1 MPPLE
6 MLCADPRCRT
16 GGTGYIGGSVL
27 AALAKEQ
34 RKYDITVLLR
44 NPPADFSTQYPSVKV
59 VRGDFDSFDIIS
71 NAAAG
76 ADIAI
81 REAGPGPSTRSSGA
95 KLTQP

>member
-1 MPPLE
+1 MPHLE
-6 MLCADPRCRT
+6 ILCADPRRRT

-27 AALAKEQ
+27 AALAKEH

-71 NAAAG
+71 DAAAG
-76 ADIAI
+76 ADLAI
-81 REAGPGPSTRSSGA
+81 REAGPLPRRSGARLTRS
-95 KLTQP
+95 